1 MGSLRGIILI
11 FLISHFLGDYY
22 FQPEKLVEIKKNSW
36 IWVLCHSLVHLLV
49 NTSLSALAFG
59 PDVLRIAIVIS
70 IAHLIIDSVK
80 KICNAKFEKI
90 EFPIYLTDQF
100 LHILSIVLI
109 CYFCVNETNLH
120 FNQHITDFINSFS
133 TTKPSSIIEKDLTT
147 LVIEKV
153 LAILILWKPIALT
166 IEKFLQKY
174 KLEIK
179 SSPNIDTSNSTA
191 VDNDINSVINSEND
205 HSKTVNAA
213 AGNENND
220 QKDLENAGSKI
231 GKLERLITFILAS
244 AGQFGTIGFVLAAKS
259 ITRYDKMTKVPAFGE
274 YYLLGTL
281 ASIASAILL
290 AVLL

>member
-1 MGSLRGIILI
+1 MGSLRGIMLI

-22 FQPEKLVEIKKNSW
+22 FQPEKLVEIKEKSW
-36 IWVLCHSLVHLLV
+36 IGVLCHSLVHLLA

-80 KICNAKFEKI
+80 KICNAKFEKV

-109 CYFCVNETNLH
+109 CYFCVNEANLN

-133 TTKPSSIIEKDLTT
+133 TTKPSSIIEKDFAT

-166 IEKFLQKY
+166 VEKFLQKY

-179 SSPNIDTSNSTA
+179 SSTNIDTSNSTA

-213 AGNENND
+213 ENND
-220 QKDLENAGSKI
+220 KKGLDNAGSKI

-259 ITRYDKMTKVPAFGE
+259 ITRYDKMTKDPAFGE
-274 YYLLGTL
+274 NYLLGTL